1 MRRLVVLYMCIKFQI
16 ADERPFSAKYV
27 LSESARHRL
36 RSGAAQAGNAPLSE
50 TAQQAAAVHRYMAV
64 MRHLCIFMRQCENGW
79 KHGNYRPETLGKS
92 LRAFFIFS
100 ERRF

>member
-1 MRRLVVLYMCIKFQI
+1 MKDLFLHYM
-16 ADERPFSAKYV
+16 

-50 TAQQAAAVHRYMAV
+50 TAQQAAAVHRYMAI

-79 KHGNYRPETLGKS
+79 KHGNYRPETSYKESQGV
-92 LRAFFIFS
+92 FYF
-100 ERRF
+100 

>member
-1 MRRLVVLYMCIKFQI
+1 MKDLFLHYM
-16 ADERPFSAKYV
+16 
-27 LSESARHRL
+27 LSESTRHRL

-50 TAQQAAAVHRYMAV
+50 TAQQAAAVHRYMAI

-79 KHGNYRPETLGKS
+79 KHGNYRPEALGKS

>member
-1 MRRLVVLYMCIKFQI
+1 MKDLFLQYM
-16 ADERPFSAKYV
+16 

-50 TAQQAAAVHRYMAV
+50 TAQQAAAVHRYMAI

-79 KHGNYRPETLGKS
+79 KHGNYRPETSYKESQGV
-92 LRAFFIFS
+92 FYF
-100 ERRF
+100 